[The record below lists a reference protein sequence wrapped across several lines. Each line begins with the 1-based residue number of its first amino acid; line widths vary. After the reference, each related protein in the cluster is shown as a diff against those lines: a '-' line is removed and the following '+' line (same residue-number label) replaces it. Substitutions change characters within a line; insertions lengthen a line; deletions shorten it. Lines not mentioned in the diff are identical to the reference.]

1 MKPLIHAEFSVR
13 RHGGTV
19 DDYLPIHNFLDSS
32 KAVVADMRH
41 RALLHNSFGCY
52 IAEQMF
58 GTYLTLD
65 NGDKISVRAIAEEH
79 IVQDLGR
86 VPSVTDFFDA
96 IPLEDW
102 LPGKSRLTLGD

>member
-1 MKPLIHAEFSVR
+1 MKPLIHAELSVR

-32 KAVVADMRH
+32 KSVVADMRH

-52 IAEQMF
+52 IAEQVF
-58 GTYLTLD
+58 GTYIVVGD
-65 NGDKISVRAIAEEH
+65 NKISVRQIAEEH
-79 IVQDLGR
+79 IIQDLGK

-102 LPGKSRLTLGD
+102 LPANACRVD